1 MSTPRGSWGTPGSGR
16 SPQLRI
22 GDAEREA
29 ACSALGEHFAA
40 GRLTRE
46 EYDERSTVAWAAK
59 TEAELAPLF
68 ADLPSPQARPRPAV
82 PGPGQLHRP
91 HPPYS
96 REGGWRFPFFPAL
109 LIAIALVMV
118 LPGPPWP
125 LFVLGAIWLF
135 ARSHR
140 RSQASGRVRAE
151 RGRWS

>member
-1 MSTPRGSWGTPGSGR
+1 MSTPRG
-16 SPQLRI
+16 PQLRI

-40 GRLTRE
+40 GRLSRE
-46 EYDERSTVAWAAK
+46 EYDERSTIAWAAK
-59 TEAELAPLF
+59 TEADLAPLF
-68 ADLPSPQARPRPAV
+68 ADLPSPQARQRPAAA
-82 PGPGQLHRP
+82 PGSRQLSGP
-91 HPPYS
+91 HPPYARGS
-96 REGGWRFPFFPAL
+96 CWRFPFLPAL
-109 LIAIALVMV
+109 LIAIALVLV

-151 RGRWS
+151 RGSWS